1 MVSLKLRYHSVQQLE
16 ILSANVRRL
25 VFRAFDSEKVGWF
38 VNYRVTLA
46 RRNAGSSARH
56 GYRTPAQVRA
66 DQRRLDPDAVDD
78 LQLAA
83 ESAQS
88 RALLQHLRNPRIE
101 GCHAAAAAPPHRRL
115 G

>member
-83 ESAQS
+83 
-88 RALLQHLRNPRIE
+88 
-101 GCHAAAAAPPHRRL
+101 
-115 G
+115 